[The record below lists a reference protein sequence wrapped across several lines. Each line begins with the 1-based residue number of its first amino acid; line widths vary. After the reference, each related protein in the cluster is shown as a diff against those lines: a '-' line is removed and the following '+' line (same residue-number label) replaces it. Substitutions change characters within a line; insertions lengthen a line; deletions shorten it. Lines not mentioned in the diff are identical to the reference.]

1 MDPLSDVLSLLALRS
16 YVSGGFEA
24 GGDWS
29 VRFGP
34 HDGIKFHAVLR
45 GQCWVAVEGEP
56 EPVQV
61 NEGECFLLVR
71 GKPFRIASDMAVEP
85 VDVRTLL
92 PQVQDGRIVTYNGG
106 GAFLSMGGYFTL
118 ADGQADLLLNMLPT
132 IVHVR
137 DEPGLSTLRWCV
149 ERMRQELR
157 EPQPGADIVAQ
168 QLATMVLVQ
177 ALRMRLCARN
187 SDGDVGWLFALADRR
202 MRAAMNA
209 MHEAPG
215 AKWTLQTL
223 AGQAAMSR
231 TTFALRFR
239 ELVGLSP
246 MDYLT
251 RWRMRL
257 AADRLTH
264 SRDPVAKIGRALG
277 YESEKSFSTAFKR
290 IMNCSPR
297 QYGRGQREAGMK
309 DSKVIVAVNKDPD
322 APIFSVAD
330 YGIVGDLFEVLGEL
344 EAHLAFSRTASA
356 ENIA

>member
-1 MDPLSDVLSLLALRS
+1 MDPLSDVLSLLELRS
-16 YVSGGFEA
+16 YVSGGFDA
-24 GGDWS
+24 GGDWA

-34 HDGIKFHAVLR
+34 HDGIKFHAVLH

-56 EPVQV
+56 EPVKV
-61 NEGECFLLVR
+61 TEGECFLLASGR
-71 GKPFRIASDMAVEP
+71 PFRIASDMAVEP

-92 PQVQDGRIVTYNGG
+92 PQIQDGRVVTYNGG
-106 GAFLSMGGYFTL
+106 GGFLSIGGYFTL

-137 DEPGLSTLRWCV
+137 DEPGLSTLRWCI
-149 ERMRQELR
+149 ERMRQEMH

-177 ALRMRLCARN
+177 ALRMRLSTT
-187 SDGDVGWLFALADRR
+187 SDDGVGWLFALADRR
-202 MRAAMNA
+202 MRAVINA
-209 MHEAPG
+209 MHDAPG
-215 AKWTLQTL
+215 ARWTLQTL

-257 AADRLTH
+257 AADRLTR
-264 SRDPVAKIGRALG
+264 SRDSVARVGRALG

-290 IMNCSPR
+290 VMNCSPR
-297 QYGRGQREAGMK
+297 QYGRGQR
-309 DSKVIVAVNKDPD
+309 
-322 APIFSVAD
+322 
-330 YGIVGDLFEVLGEL
+330 
-344 EAHLAFSRTASA
+344 ASGHR
-356 ENIA
+356 EPT